1 MSVRSCLVP
10 LGASCLVSP
19 TGYVIVFD
27 KIHRPLADTQIEVVA
42 TAGAGF
48 LSISVAFNTITEHA
62 TCTVAWAILGAVIV
76 GVISSIQT
84 LDRISWLGWV
94 GLVSILSAVITLT
107 AAVGVT
113 DRPSLAP
120 EGEFNII
127 TNAFG
132 RPTFLQAMQSV
143 SVVVFAYA
151 GTPNFFAFV
160 AEMREPKDF
169 TFSVIASQ
177 TFITTVYLVSC
188 DTIMGACR
196 SSRADHRLHRVP
208 LCRPIHCVSGARIS
222 WAVDQEDLLRARHSR
237 SRHRSG
243 SLRARCGQVW

>member
-1 MSVRSCLVP
+1 
-10 LGASCLVSP
+10 LGSP
-19 TGYVIVFD
+19 TGYVSAAVG
-27 KIHRPLADTQIEVVA
+27 LSASADIQIEVVA

-62 TCTVAWAILGAVIV
+62 TCTVAWAVLGAVIV

-120 EGEFNII
+120 EGEFTII

-132 RPTFLQAMQSV
+132 QPTFLQAMQSV

-177 TFITTVYLVSC
+177 TFITTVYLVSLNPLRRVFKTHVQIIAC
-188 DTIMGACR
+188 TVYHFVGQYISSPALGSAGLLIKKVCYGLAIPGLVIGAVLFAHVAAKYGK
-196 SSRADHRLHRVP
+196 SGWEAG
-208 LCRPIHCVSGARIS
+208 PI
-222 WAVDQEDLLRARHSR
+222 
-237 SRHRSG
+237 
-243 SLRARCGQVW
+243 